1 MFASG
6 AMACAHSTSRLVSR
20 AQALRS
26 CWPVPWLF
34 GGGAFTSVFPFQNTC
49 WNVGVSA
56 PHARPGS
63 PHMCGRPIW
72 ALKLARSEAILGL
85 PNESMMAIVTPCP
98 LCWAAYSGS
107 RL

>member
-20 AQALRS
+20 AQALRV
-26 CWPVPWLF
+26 CRPAPLLF
-34 GGGAFTSVFPFQNTC
+34 GGGAFTWVFPFQYTC
-49 WNVGVSA
+49 VNVGIPA
-56 PHARPGS
+56 PHVAPGS

-72 ALKLARSEAILGL
+72 VLKLARSEAMFGL

-98 LCWAAYSGS
+98 SLPAAYSGA